1 MFIAN
6 TGIGLLSQYGDNA
19 QRCKATQC
27 YDWPWQKTGLYC
39 FFSLVNNY
47 IFVDYIS
54 LLSLSLLLS
63 LGLLFPSLF
72 SFMLWFKSCANNY
85 LSSVFLYVFFFSFSS
100 VSSVTID
107 RLGLSRVL
115 PSWTRIQCSSGF
127 QIFQRTWITGWPSS
141 MYRECLLLVFRI
153 PAILNSVQVSFTL
166 TFH

>member
-63 LGLLFPSLF
+63 LDLLFPSLF

-85 LSSVFLYVFFFSFSS
+85 LSSVFLYVFFF
-100 VSSVTID
+100 
-107 RLGLSRVL
+107 L
-115 PSWTRIQCSSGF
+115 
-127 QIFQRTWITGWPSS
+127 IFFCVISYDWSIGAWQ
-141 MYRECLLLVFRI
+141 
-153 PAILNSVQVSFTL
+153 SFTILDKNTMFEWLPDISKDLNYWL
-166 TFH
+166 TIKYVTWMSLACL